1 MRVLEVTMVLEKW
14 GNVHVSNVSFEL
26 SMQYATGQRRRFE
39 RDHIKF
45 SILVSRRRSP
55 VVFQGCKDGAVVR
68 PLASHQC
75 GPGSI
80 LA

>member
-1 MRVLEVTMVLEKW
+1 MVLEMW

-45 SILVSRRRSP
+45 SILVSRRRSL
-55 VVFQGCKDGAVVR
+55 VVSRGAR
-68 PLASHQC
+68 MAQ
-75 GPGSI
+75 
-80 LA
+80 